1 MEFKP
6 KWIALVLL
14 LLAQPSFS
22 QVSLSGKVIS
32 AEDSTAI
39 PKAQINLNNGKT
51 FVANEKG
58 YFEIEGLRKDKDY
71 TLTVFKMN
79 YDFIETTVKLR
90 RNKSITLKL
99 SPLSE
104 QLSEVV
110 LTRKREKLFAHQRLK
125 DVEGTAIYAGKKTEV
140 VNMSKVTGNLAAN
153 NARQIYSQIVGLNI
167 YENSDAGLQLNI
179 GGRGLN
185 PNRTKNFNTRQ
196 NGYDIAADVLGYP
209 ESYYTPPP
217 EALERVEVIRGA
229 ASLQYGTQF
238 GGLINFITKKPNPD
252 KKFELVSRQT
262 LGSNNLFTSFNSVSG
277 TVGEIS
283 YYGFYNYKK
292 GDGFRPNSD
301 FESNTAFM
309 HLGWQAS
316 ENTKLEFEY
325 TFLDYLSQQP
335 GGLTDAQFYKD
346 PDFSNR
352 SRNYFDVSWNLFSAK
367 LKQKLS
373 DRTKFKLTLYGL
385 DASRKNIGFRD
396 NRVSSVDPG
405 GPRELIVG
413 DFENYAAEARLL
425 SEYDLGDNTSY
436 FLIGSKYYNSNNS
449 QRQGPGSA
457 SSVADFDFADGQF
470 PNYPRQSNFD
480 FPNENLAFFS
490 ENLFQVT
497 DKFSLTPGVRFEYI
511 KTQSE
516 GTYKNIILDLAGN
529 PLLNETLSDNRKFE
543 RSFVLLGLGSSYKF
557 SKDAELYANFSQ
569 NYRSVTFNDIRVTNP
584 VFQVDPNITD
594 EEGFTADLGLR
605 GRVNNDLLTYDVNV
619 FGLRYRQRIGEIL
632 KPEERVNAQGDLE
645 ETGRI
650 IRFRGNIGDSFVYG
664 LETFGNLNLRKVIA
678 PTAYDYKANVFFNGS
693 FTDSEYTDSDQ
704 NNVEGN
710 EVEFIPKINL
720 KTGINFGYKNLLGS
734 LQYTYLS
741 KQFTDAT
748 NAPQDKSESQR
759 GIEGA
764 IPAYGIL
771 DLSFSYKYKFLKL
784 ETGINNI
791 LDNRYFTRR
800 ATGYPGPGIIPA
812 KPLTWYTTLQVK
824 L

>member
-1 MEFKP
+1 
-6 KWIALVLL
+6 
-14 LLAQPSFS
+14 
-22 QVSLSGKVIS
+22 
-32 AEDSTAI
+32 
-39 PKAQINLNNGKT
+39 
-51 FVANEKG
+51 
-58 YFEIEGLRKDKDY
+58 
-71 TLTVFKMN
+71 
-79 YDFIETTVKLR
+79 
-90 RNKSITLKL
+90 
-99 SPLSE
+99 
-104 QLSEVV
+104 
-110 LTRKREKLFAHQRLK
+110 
-125 DVEGTAIYAGKKTEV
+125 
-140 VNMSKVTGNLAAN
+140 
-153 NARQIYSQIVGLNI
+153 
-167 YENSDAGLQLNI
+167 
-179 GGRGLN
+179 
-185 PNRTKNFNTRQ
+185 
-196 NGYDIAADVLGYP
+196 
-209 ESYYTPPP
+209 
-217 EALERVEVIRGA
+217 
-229 ASLQYGTQF
+229 
-238 GGLINFITKKPNPD
+238 
-252 KKFELVSRQT
+252 
-262 LGSNNLFTSFNSVSG
+262 
-277 TVGEIS
+277 
-283 YYGFYNYKK
+283 
-292 GDGFRPNSD
+292 
-301 FESNTAFM
+301 
-309 HLGWQAS
+309 
-316 ENTKLEFEY
+316 
-325 TFLDYLSQQP
+325 
-335 GGLTDAQFYKD
+335 
-346 PDFSNR
+346 
-352 SRNYFDVSWNLFSAK
+352 
-367 LKQKLS
+367 
-373 DRTKFKLTLYGL
+373 
-385 DASRKNIGFRD
+385 
-396 NRVSSVDPG
+396 
-405 GPRELIVG
+405 VG